1 MSIVALTKIESQ
13 KATQLAL
20 RHMSN
25 VSGVKRVNV
34 MEDYLEV
41 ETSQVSGIV
50 YAHAF
55 INQFFIDNCIE
66 RIPRG

>member
-34 MEDYLEV
+34 MEDYL
-41 ETSQVSGIV
+41 I
-50 YAHAF
+50 
-55 INQFFIDNCIE
+55 
-66 RIPRG
+66 